1 MNDELSWSV
10 TIKSH
15 PYYYLLSRFSRSFLR
30 IFFCILGTQI
40 PTDEVGRGFICCQDV
55 VKIVVLASPS
65 AFCVLSSHCAL
76 SWEHPT
82 CEEIMRKPL
91 YHCSGSSSLKKELST
106 ALRDSKLKQTNAE
119 RGARKQRERFQ
130 YQTGLDFVYWQQS
143 EVFTFLSQEG
153 SQSLSQFWRNG
164 SFFFFKWEWKGLFV
178 MELTKFCAVA
188 TVRGSFISFHQGRVP
203 RRALNLFATF
213 FIPSK
218 LVASKI

>member
-1 MNDELSWSV
+1 MQNPLYRWKYCWQD
-10 TIKSH
+10 
-15 PYYYLLSRFSRSFLR
+15 
-30 IFFCILGTQI
+30 
-40 PTDEVGRGFICCQDV
+40 CCQDCCSCIT
-55 VKIVVLASPS
+55 KRI
-65 AFCVLSSHCAL
+65 FCVISYCAL
-76 SWEHPT
+76 SWDHPA

-91 YHCSGSSSLKKELST
+91 YHCSGSCSLKKELST

-188 TVRGSFISFHQGRVP
+188 TVHGSFISFHQGGVP

>member
-1 MNDELSWSV
+1 MFR
-10 TIKSH
+10 
-15 PYYYLLSRFSRSFLR
+15 LLSRLLPRLLSILLSRLLS
-30 IFFCILGTQI
+30 ILLS
-40 PTDEVGRGFICCQDV
+40 RLLSRCCQDCCPCITKRILCV
-55 VKIVVLASPS
+55 TFTLCTFLRASHLRGNHAKTIVSL
-65 AFCVLSSHCAL
+65 L
-76 SWEHPT
+76 WELFF
-82 CEEIMRKPL
+82 K
-91 YHCSGSSSLKKELST
+91 KKELST

-188 TVRGSFISFHQGRVP
+188 TVHGSFISFHQGGVP